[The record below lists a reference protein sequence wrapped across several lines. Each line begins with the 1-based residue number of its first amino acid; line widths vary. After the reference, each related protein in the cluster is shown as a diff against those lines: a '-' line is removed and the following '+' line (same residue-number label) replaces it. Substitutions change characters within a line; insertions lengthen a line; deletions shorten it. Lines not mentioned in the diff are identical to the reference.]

1 MKSYKRHLITSAL
14 PYANGPI
21 HIGHLAGVYIPSD
34 IYTRYLRIKGMDVI
48 SVCGSD
54 EHGVPITIK
63 ARQEKVSPQVIVDKY
78 HQQFLN
84 YNQAGLRLGRVLL
97 HVLENHVETD
107 DQTDTTLPRIQRV
120 DPTAN

>member
-1 MKSYKRHLITSAL
+1 MSQDQRCPKCAPFSPEVTAL
-14 PYANGPI
+14 Y
-21 HIGHLAGVYIPSD
+21 
-34 IYTRYLRIKGMDVI
+34 RRIKASQDAVERGELMLQLANRFVEDYDA
-48 SVCGSD
+48 SD
-54 EHGVPITIK
+54 DSFTESFHI
-63 ARQEKVSPQVIVDKY
+63 IVDKY

-84 YNQAGLRLGRVLL
+84 LNQAGLRLGRVLL